1 MVTVECTYSFF
12 LINFYWSIVAL
23 QCCISF
29 CCTAKRI
36 SYTYT
41 YIYSFLDFL
50 QNTFILKSTLEI
62 LLVYCSIHR
71 VMDEEE
77 TWRASPFLQLSF
89 LKHLSLS
96 INLPL
101 SCHIS
106 ICSSKGM
113 GINLFL
119 ATQLPTCHFC
129 INKPFQAL
137 LLTKCVILDLIFCC
151 IHLALYV
158 FISQP
163 HHQ

>member
-1 MVTVECTYSFF
+1 MCTYSFLK
-12 LINFYWSIVAL
+12 LIFIGVQLLYNVVLASAVQQRESAI
-23 QCCISF
+23 CIH
-29 CCTAKRI
+29 I
-36 SYTYT
+36 

-50 QNTFILKSTLEI
+50 QNTFILKSTLEV

-106 ICSSKGM
+106 ISSSKGM
-113 GINLFL
+113 GISLFL

-151 IHLALYV
+151 IRLALYV
-158 FISQP
+158 FISQL